1 MAKKIKH
8 SKIKNTGV
16 LFELLVRQ
24 MTSDTLAGSENS
36 PALKIIKEFFGKNTT
51 IKKELSLYNSLLK
64 EKFQTKDSCERF
76 IDAVLTERSKLS
88 NSTIKRQKYNII
100 KEIQKKYDLS
110 EFFRTKIS
118 NYKVN
123 ASIYKL
129 FEAHTN
135 KGINNPK
142 EVIFSRDTVLE
153 HVSKRLKK
161 NSGEK
166 LIKEYSKQDK
176 SVRLLGYK
184 ILLEK
189 FNSKYGKD
197 LNLKQVGLLKQYI
210 NNISDTKSLVEY
222 VNKEAKSSRANIL
235 TFANRINDRITS
247 IKLKEVS
254 NQLKRIEKAKT
265 IKESY
270 LTTMMNVFELVEECK
285 KCQ

>member
-8 SKIKNTGV
+8 SKLKNTGV

-51 IKKELSLYNSLLK
+51 IKKELALYNSLLK
-64 EKFQTKDSCERF
+64 EKFQTKYRCERF

-88 NSTIKRQKYNII
+88 NPTIKRQKYNII
-100 KEIQKKYDLS
+100 KEIQKKYDLR

-118 NYKVN
+118 NYKIN

-153 HVSKRLKK
+153 HVSKELKI

-176 SVRLLGYK
+176 SIRLLGYK

-189 FNSKYGKD
+189 FNSKYGQE

-210 NNISDTKSLVEY
+210 NNISDTKSLMEY

-254 NQLKRIEKAKT
+254 NQLKKIEKAKT

-270 LTTMMNVFELVEECK
+270 LTTMMNVFELMAECK

>member
-51 IKKELSLYNSLLK
+51 IKKELALYNSLLK
-64 EKFQTKDSCERF
+64 EKFQTKDRCERF

-88 NSTIKRQKYNII
+88 NPTIKRQKYNII
-100 KEIQKKYDLS
+100 KEIQKKYDLR

-118 NYKVN
+118 NYKIN

-153 HVSKRLKK
+153 HVSKEFKK
-161 NSGEK
+161 NSSEN

-176 SVRLLGYK
+176 SIRLLGYK

-189 FNSKYGKD
+189 FNSKYGEE

-254 NQLKRIEKAKT
+254 NQLKKIEKAKT

-270 LTTMMNVFELVEECK
+270 LTTMMNVFELMEECK
-285 KCQ
+285 RCQ